1 MGRARPRGSDA
12 PVHSHSP
19 VAPRRTAPPHDASA
33 DDARAASGVAV
44 EGRRLLV
51 HVTCTYASWLA
62 GRRAVKARCLAF
74 LNMTA
79 PPDGAHAPA
88 SDAGMSSEDARRA
101 RHISFS
107 QEQLLRAQLEQLG
120 LDPSADDPP
129 PDPWGAAPRD
139 AAQAWPSAS
148 PWAPIDSLGLPASR
162 PWDASAAPVGG
173 APALGLPP
181 RGAGA
186 MNPSFRFPSSQPT
199 YVPSSA
205 PAVPRDNVEQQ
216 RQAIQQQIE
225 LLQRQQEQLQL
236 QQQLLRAPGV
246 RSAERAGFSAAPG
259 GPTWSHSSPRHVSG
273 SESTSLRVP
282 PLSFPPRHAADGGRA
297 PQALRET
304 DRKPS
309 HTRHASY
316 QLSSEL
322 SPQFLMAGGGLLN
335 LATLSVSGGWGD
347 LADGF
352 SEAPAERASGSGARH
367 MRSSSTSA
375 AQWRVPTQED
385 LQAGLPQ
392 AQAQLAALHRSRQQ
406 MAPTMHGRAA
416 SHGRSASAGGSAP
429 RRALFGSYLP
439 QSSLPLLLLAG
450 KLVVGVIRVNKRN
463 RSDAWV
469 STEVLGH
476 DIFISGSKDRNR
488 ALEGDLVAVEL
499 LDPQEV
505 WQTKRE
511 KVDKKKRKEESSG
524 ADAPAALTASVSSRR
539 PDKARDD
546 MEVEGAQLG
555 LIEDEEESEL
565 SPPALAGHVVA
576 IVERMPGQI
585 FPGTLALLRPS
596 SAATK
601 EKQQAERSASGS
613 AAPPDDDAGAPRPKI
628 VWFRPTDKRVP
639 LVAIPADQAPADFW
653 DEKRQEVYS
662 RTLFVAC
669 IKRWP
674 ISSLHPFGAL
684 VDQLGPIG
692 SLAAESQALLRAQCQ
707 SHTTPFSDAAL
718 HSVPGSTWTIPPAER
733 ARRTFTA
740 FTLRA
745 RGPRELAF
753 SVDADGATLTL
764 GVHAAD
770 IAHFVPSGSALD
782 REARRRGASV
792 AQVDQLHDMFP
803 PSLLAHVALHPARE
817 ALTQSVVFT
826 VEHGAVTRV
835 WIGRS
840 LVRIAEDVDADALD
854 AALAAPAEGVLAALP
869 AAHALLA
876 RWRSERVARGALLL
890 PRSALACTLAADGAP
905 IACEARSDAG
915 RVPDLFDEL
924 CVRANTAVAH
934 RLVAALPDTA
944 LLCRQAAPGERA
956 LSELAVHLRPL
967 GVDAADVTPAQLPRA
982 VQTLPAAAWP
992 AAAALLAQALPA
1004 PKLYVPGLVDMAQF
1018 SHYSLAEPLYTL
1030 FTSPLQRFADVQVHR
1045 QLDGVTQ
1052 GVLGEQDAEAVAK
1065 LAQQCQVKLRA
1076 ARVAES
1082 QSQHLYLCDWL
1093 ARTSV
1098 DTLAPREAL
1107 VIAVHAT
1114 SFDVRVPSLA
1124 VEKRVHLDCLPL
1136 DAAHWDEPSRALTL
1150 QWRAGVHPIAWLAQA
1165 IDDAAC
1171 ARLWA
1176 THGARLVLASG
1187 SAQRIAPLT
1196 RLAVYVLADMDK
1208 SPPILKVVP
1217 VPPSGL

>member
-1 MGRARPRGSDA
+1 
-12 PVHSHSP
+12 
-19 VAPRRTAPPHDASA
+19 
-33 DDARAASGVAV
+33 
-44 EGRRLLV
+44 
-51 HVTCTYASWLA
+51 
-62 GRRAVKARCLAF
+62 
-74 LNMTA
+74 MTA
-79 PPDGAHAPA
+79 PPDGARAPVPG
-88 SDAGMSSEDARRA
+88 AGMSSDDARRA
-101 RHISFS
+101 QHISFS

-120 LDPSADDPP
+120 LDPSEDDPP
-129 PDPWGAAPRD
+129 PGPWRRDPAP
-139 AAQAWPSAS
+139 AWPSAS
-148 PWAPIDSLGLPASR
+148 PWAPTSR
-162 PWDASAAPVGG
+162 DAFGVPVPRSWVAPVGG
-173 APALGLPP
+173 APPPLALAP
-181 RGAGA
+181 RLAGD

-205 PAVPRDNVEQQ
+205 PTAPADEAEQQ
-216 RQAIQQQIE
+216 RQALQQQIE
-225 LLQRQQEQLQL
+225 QLQRQQEQLQW
-236 QQQLLRAPGV
+236 QQQLLRPPGAP
-246 RSAERAGFSAAPG
+246 RPTDPAFDAAPG
-259 GPTWSHSSPRHVSG
+259 GAARLHRPHRATS
-273 SESTSLRVP
+273 SESTGLCVP
-282 PLSFPPRHAADGGRA
+282 PPFQPRHASDGSRSHSA
-297 PQALRET
+297 
-304 DRKPS
+304 RKPS

-335 LATLSVSGGWGD
+335 LATLSVSGAWSD

-352 SEAPAERASGSGARH
+352 SEAPAERAGGSGGRH

-375 AQWRVPTQED
+375 AQWRIPTQED

-406 MAPTMHGRAA
+406 VAPTMHGRAA
-416 SHGRSASAGGSAP
+416 SHGRSASMGGSAP

-450 KLVVGVIRVNKRN
+450 KLVVGVLRVNKRN

-476 DIFISGSKDRNR
+476 DVFISGSKDRNR

-524 ADAPAALTASVSSRR
+524 AGAPSALAAPVSSRR

-546 MEVEGAQLG
+546 MEVEGAQLS
-555 LIEDEEESEL
+555 LIEDEEESEA

-613 AAPPDDDAGAPRPKI
+613 APPEDDAAPRPKI

-639 LVAIPADQAPADFW
+639 LIAIPADQAPDDFW
-653 DEKRQEVYS
+653 DEKRQDAYS

-674 ISSLHPFGAL
+674 ITSLHPFGAL

-707 SHTTPFSDAAL
+707 WHTSPFSDAAL

-733 ARRTFTA
+733 ARRAFTA
-740 FTLRA
+740 FTLRK
-745 RGPRELAF
+745 RGPPELAF
-753 SVDADGATLTL
+753 SMDANGDTLTL

-770 IAHFVPSGSALD
+770 IAYFVPSGSALD

-792 AQVDQLHDMFP
+792 AQVDQLYDMVP
-803 PSLLAHVALHPARE
+803 PALLAHVALHHGRE

-826 VEHGAVTRV
+826 VERGIVTRV
-835 WIGRS
+835 WMGRS
-840 LVRIAEDVDADALD
+840 IVRIAEDVEPAALD
-854 AALAAPAEGVLAALP
+854 AASADGVLAALP
-869 AAHALLA
+869 AAQSLLA

-890 PRSALACTLAADGAP
+890 PSSSLEFTLASDGTPAT
-905 IACEARSDAG
+905 CHARSETSRAA
-915 RVPDLFDEL
+915 DLFDEL

-934 RLVAALPDTA
+934 RLVAALPSTA
-944 LLCRQAAPGERA
+944 LLCRQAAPSERA

-967 GVDAADVTPAQLPRA
+967 GVEASHVTPTQLPHAVRA
-982 VQTLPAAAWP
+982 LPAAAWP
-992 AAAALLAQALPA
+992 VAAALLAQALPA
-1004 PKLYVPGLVDMAQF
+1004 PRLYVPGLVDMAQF

-1045 QLDGVTQ
+1045 QLAAATQ
-1052 GVLGEQDAEAVAK
+1052 GVPGEADAEAIAK
-1065 LAQQCQVKLRA
+1065 LAQQCDVKMRA
-1076 ARVAES
+1076 VRMAES

-1093 ARTSV
+1093 ARTSH

-1107 VIAVHAT
+1107 VTAVRAT
-1114 SFDVRVPSLA
+1114 SLDVRVPSLA
-1124 VEKRVHLDCLPL
+1124 VEKRVYLDCLPL
-1136 DAAHWDEPSRALTL
+1136 DAAHWDASSCALTL
-1150 QWRAGVHPIAWLAQA
+1150 QWRAHAHPIAWLAEA

-1176 THGARLVLASG
+1176 AHKAHLTPASG
-1187 SAQRIAPLT
+1187 AAQHIAPLT

-1217 VPPSGL
+1217 VPP

>member
-1 MGRARPRGSDA
+1 
-12 PVHSHSP
+12 
-19 VAPRRTAPPHDASA
+19 
-33 DDARAASGVAV
+33 
-44 EGRRLLV
+44 
-51 HVTCTYASWLA
+51 
-62 GRRAVKARCLAF
+62 
-74 LNMTA
+74 
-79 PPDGAHAPA
+79 
-88 SDAGMSSEDARRA
+88 
-101 RHISFS
+101 
-107 QEQLLRAQLEQLG
+107 
-120 LDPSADDPP
+120 
-129 PDPWGAAPRD
+129 
-139 AAQAWPSAS
+139 
-148 PWAPIDSLGLPASR
+148 
-162 PWDASAAPVGG
+162 
-173 APALGLPP
+173 
-181 RGAGA
+181 

-199 YVPSSA
+199 SA

-524 ADAPAALTASVSSRR
+524 ADAPAALTAPVSSRR

-890 PRSALACTLAADGAP
+890 PRSA
-905 IACEARSDAG
+905 
-915 RVPDLFDEL
+915 
-924 CVRANTAVAH
+924 
-934 RLVAALPDTA
+934 
-944 LLCRQAAPGERA
+944 
-956 LSELAVHLRPL
+956 
-967 GVDAADVTPAQLPRA
+967 PAQLPRA

-1208 SPPILKVVP
+1208 SPPILKVVR